1 MDARFT
7 LLLDAIHE
15 VSNGEPANLGAF
27 LCSLPEVGVLP
38 SPWEAWTLIA
48 LVRHRDRQ
56 LWVAEI
62 VETRLR
68 GDLSELGSIGGLGH
82 PEKVPQRGSVPG
94 IPDWEYYFHGR
105 GCCLTH
111 KVKGDQIDV
120 DFWGDSAE
128 YFDTFFYTNYLES
141 LRVPEPVEQ
150 RLIELHP
157 SLRPVSMSIA
167 DLVVGGALTP
177 LPDREE
183 HPNRVSDEV
192 LNQSET
198 IKKFCHAWADPQ
210 RRLWL
215 AALIGDWTAALEA
228 AKGQKDL
235 EHMISPRAVRCSELR
250 HQKLKR
256 QITSKSRAM
265 EALWGLADMNATD
278 LTRTLE
284 EALRQPPSGL
294 VSAALA
300 IIKKQNEP
308 QWCPQIFDLFS
319 RLNPSGQYPEP
330 NIWMNCL
337 KFLLQHKYRKSEV
350 LDALPSAGAAE
361 VGEAVLLA
369 LEHAHPSA
377 LPLARRSLLSKVPR
391 NRIKVAAILALI
403 GKSWSKREMLA
414 ALEGCDDQELTAEIR
429 IALLETGDE
438 EIQRLVLAWEERNPH
453 ENELG
458 SYLEIRGRRL
468 GPFYSGAELY
478 LKNCAQL
485 VRYEMEQLFERVRG
499 LKEHLLP
506 GSD

>member
-1 MDARFT
+1 
-7 LLLDAIHE
+7 
-15 VSNGEPANLGAF
+15 
-27 LCSLPEVGVLP
+27 
-38 SPWEAWTLIA
+38 
-48 LVRHRDRQ
+48 
-56 LWVAEI
+56 
-62 VETRLR
+62 
-68 GDLSELGSIGGLGH
+68 
-82 PEKVPQRGSVPG
+82 
-94 IPDWEYYFHGR
+94 
-105 GCCLTH
+105 
-111 KVKGDQIDV
+111 
-120 DFWGDSAE
+120 
-128 YFDTFFYTNYLES
+128 
-141 LRVPEPVEQ
+141 
-150 RLIELHP
+150 
-157 SLRPVSMSIA
+157 
-167 DLVVGGALTP
+167 
-177 LPDREE
+177 
-183 HPNRVSDEV
+183 
-192 LNQSET
+192 
-198 IKKFCHAWADPQ
+198 
-210 RRLWL
+210 
-215 AALIGDWTAALEA
+215 
-228 AKGQKDL
+228 
-235 EHMISPRAVRCSELR
+235 
-250 HQKLKR
+250 
-256 QITSKSRAM
+256 
-265 EALWGLADMNATD
+265 
-278 LTRTLE
+278 
-284 EALRQPPSGL
+284 
-294 VSAALA
+294 
-300 IIKKQNEP
+300 
-308 QWCPQIFDLFS
+308 
-319 RLNPSGQYPEP
+319 
-330 NIWMNCL
+330 MNCL